1 MFAHHPWIRAM
12 IGISEFIFVRLV
24 LIFLSFLAEIHSLLL
39 FRFLLRKLIKISIEK
54 RFKEFDLNFKKFNQ

>member
-1 MFAHHPWIRAM
+1 M

-39 FRFLLRKLIKISIEK
+39 FMFLPRKLIKISIEK
-54 RFKEFDLNFKKFNQ
+54 RFKKFDLNFKKFNQ